1 MAAAAEP
8 QPASLPL
15 PGGKLGATVK
25 VHPITTGTLMYPVD
39 ALISTGGRLAALHSL
54 GFRSERVEI
63 PIPCFL
69 LEHPTAGAF
78 LVDTGHHASMAVDP
92 KGSYGP
98 LLGRA
103 VASHIRMGE
112 GDALPDQIRKR
123 GVEPADI
130 KLVVMTHM
138 HLDHAS
144 GVSQFPG
151 ATFIVTGREWEA
163 ATDGPGLKGGYIRR
177 QFDHAFDWRTIGFD
191 SDDVSSYKSFG
202 RTLDLFGDGSVR
214 LAYTPGHTL
223 GHMSLV
229 VRTAGPE
236 FLIAGDAAY
245 TMRTIKESTMPYGPQ
260 DEHEFRR
267 SLKEVQRYLE
277 QTPDAAVCPG
287 HDLAAFRALKP
298 LY

>member
-1 MAAAAEP
+1 MAAAEP

-15 PGGKLGATVK
+15 AGGKQGATVK
-25 VHPITTGTLMYPVD
+25 VHPITTGTLMYPEG
-39 ALISTGGRLAALHSL
+39 ALFTPGGRLAALRFL
-54 GFRSERVEI
+54 GIGTERVEI

-69 LEHPTAGAF
+69 LEHPAAGPI

-98 LLGRA
+98 VLGRA
-103 VASHIRMGE
+103 VGKYLRMGQ
-112 GDALPDQIRKR
+112 GDALPDQLRER
-123 GVEPADI
+123 GVDPGAV
-130 KLVVMTHM
+130 KLVLMTHL

-144 GVSQFPG
+144 GVSQFPQ
-151 ATFIVTGREWEA
+151 ATFIVTKREWDA
-163 ATDGPGLKGGYIRR
+163 ATDGPGLKGGYISR
-177 QFDHAFDWRTIGFD
+177 QFDHAFDWRTIDFD
-191 SDDVSSYKSFG
+191 GDDVSSYKSFG
-202 RTLDLFGDGSVR
+202 RTLDLLGDGSIR

-223 GHMSLV
+223 GHMNVV

-236 FLIAGDAAY
+236 FLIVGDAAY
-245 TMRTIKESTMPYGPQ
+245 GMRTIRESAMPYGPH

-287 HDLAAFRALKP
+287 HDLEAFRALKP
-298 LY
+298 VY

>member
-1 MAAAAEP
+1 MAAAEP
-8 QPASLPL
+8 QPATLPL
-15 PGGKLGATVK
+15 PGGSPGALVK
-25 VHPITTGTLMYPVD
+25 VHPLTTGTVMYPHG
-39 ALISTGGRLAALHSL
+39 ALFTTGGRLGFLHFL

-69 LEHPTAGAF
+69 LEHPTAGPL
-78 LVDTGHHASMAVDP
+78 LVDTGHHASMAADP

-98 LLGRA
+98 LLGR
-103 VASHIRMGE
+103 VAGPNVRME
-112 GDALPDQIRKR
+112 ASDALPAQLR
-123 GVEPADI
+123 GRGIDPDAI

-144 GVSQFPG
+144 GVSQFPN
-151 ATFIVTGREWEA
+151 ATFIVTRREWEA
-163 ATDGPGLKGGYIRR
+163 ATNGGIRNGYIHR
-177 QFDHAFDWRTIGFD
+177 QFDHAFDWRTVDFD
-191 SDDVSSYKSFG
+191 GDEVNSFASFG

-229 VRTAGPE
+229 IRTAGPE
-236 FLIAGDAAY
+236 FLIVGDAAY
-245 TMRTIKESTMPYGPQ
+245 TMRTIRENAMPYGAA

-277 QTPDAAVCPG
+277 QTPGAAVCPG
-287 HDLAAFRALKP
+287 HDLEAFRALKP
-298 LY
+298 VY

>member
-15 PGGKLGATVK
+15 PGGRDRAVVR
-25 VHPITTGTLMYPVD
+25 VHPITTGTVMYPVD
-39 ALISTGGRLAALHSL
+39 ALFTGGGRLAFARSL
-54 GFRSERVEI
+54 GFRSERIEI

-69 LEHPTAGAF
+69 LEHPTAGPF

-98 LLGRA
+98 ILGRGA
-103 VASHIRMGE
+103 AGHIRMASDE
-112 GDALPDQIRKR
+112 AMPDQLRAR
-123 GVEPADI
+123 GVDPRDI
-130 KLVVMTHM
+130 KLVVMTHL

-144 GVSQFPG
+144 GVAQFPD
-151 ATFIVTGREWEA
+151 ATFIVTAREWEA
-163 ATDGPGLKGGYIRR
+163 ATDGRGLRGGYVRR
-177 QFDHAFDWRTIGFD
+177 QFDHAFDWRTIDFD
-191 SDDVSSYKSFG
+191 GDEVSSYKSFG

-223 GHMSLV
+223 GHMSVV
-229 VRTAGPE
+229 VRTASGE

-245 TMRTIKESTMPYGPQ
+245 AMRTIKESAMPFGPH

-267 SLKEVQRYLE
+267 SLKEVQRYLQ

-287 HDLAAFRALKP
+287 HDLEAFRALKP
-298 LY
+298 VY

>member
-1 MAAAAEP
+1 VPAAAEP
-8 QPASLPL
+8 QRASLPL
-15 PGGKLGATVK
+15 PGGKEGATVK
-25 VHPITTGTLMYPVD
+25 VHPITTGTMMYPHD
-39 ALISTGGRLAALHSL
+39 ALFTTGGKLAFLHFL
-54 GFRSERVEI
+54 GFRNERVEI

-69 LEHPTAGAF
+69 LEHPTAGPF
-78 LVDTGHHASMAVDP
+78 LVDTGHHASMAVDT

-103 VASHIRMGE
+103 VASNIRMGE
-112 GDALPDQIRKR
+112 GDAMPDQIKAR
-123 GVEPADI
+123 GVNPADI

-144 GVSQFPG
+144 GVSQFPN
-151 ATFIVTGREWEA
+151 ATFIVTAREWEA
-163 ATDGPGLKGGYIRR
+163 ATNGPGIRGGYVTR
-177 QFDHAFDWRTIGFD
+177 QFDHAFDWRTIDFNGD
-191 SDDVSSYKSFG
+191 EVNSYKSFG

-229 VRTAGPE
+229 IRTTGPE
-236 FLIAGDAAY
+236 FLIVGDAAY
-245 TMRTIKESTMPYGPQ
+245 TMRTIRETAMPYGPA

-267 SLKEVQRYLE
+267 SLKEVQLYLD

-287 HDLAAFRALKP
+287 HDLDAFRALKP
-298 LY
+298 VY

>member
-8 QPASLPL
+8 QKATLPL
-15 PGGKLGATVK
+15 AGGSPGANVK
-25 VHPITTGTLMYPVD
+25 VHPLTTGTIMYPVD
-39 ALISTGGRLAALHSL
+39 ALFTTGGRLAFLHFL

-69 LEHPTAGAF
+69 LEHPTAGLL

-98 LLGRA
+98 ILGRG
-103 VASHIRMGE
+103 VGPHLRMKP
-112 GDALPDQIRKR
+112 GDALPDQLRARDID
-123 GVEPADI
+123 PDSI
-130 KLVVMTHM
+130 KLVVMTHL
-138 HLDHAS
+138 HIDHAS
-144 GVSQFPG
+144 GVSQFPN
-151 ATFIVTGREWEA
+151 ATFIVTAREWEA
-163 ATDGPGLKGGYIRR
+163 ATTGGLREGYIRR
-177 QFDHAFDWRTIGFD
+177 QFDHAFDWRTVDFD
-191 SDDVSSYKSFG
+191 GDEVSSFASFG

-236 FLIAGDAAY
+236 FLIVGDAAY
-245 TMRTIKESTMPYGPQ
+245 TMRTIRENAMPYGPH

-267 SLKEVQRYLE
+267 SLKEVQRYIE
-277 QTPDAAVCPG
+277 QTPGAAVCPG
-287 HDLAAFRALKP
+287 HDLEAFKALKP
-298 LY
+298 QY

>member
-1 MAAAAEP
+1 MTAAAEP

-15 PGGKLGATVK
+15 PGGKQGATVK
-25 VHPITTGTLMYPVD
+25 VHPITTGTVMYPVG
-39 ALISTGGRLAALHSL
+39 ALFTTGGRLAFLHFL

-69 LEHPTAGAF
+69 LEHPTAGP
-78 LVDTGHHASMAVDP
+78 LLIDTGHHASMAVDP

-103 VASHIRMGE
+103 VAKSIRMGE
-112 GDALPDQIRKR
+112 GEAMPDQIKAR
-123 GVEPADI
+123 GVDAKDI
-130 KLVVMTHM
+130 KLVVMTHL
-138 HLDHAS
+138 HIDHAS

-151 ATFIVTGREWEA
+151 ATFVVTKREWDA
-163 ATDGPGLKGGYIRR
+163 ATDGPGLKGGYISR
-177 QFDHAFDWRTIGFD
+177 QFDHAFDWRTIDFD
-191 SDDVSSYKSFG
+191 GDEVSSYKSFG

-223 GHMSLV
+223 GHMSIV

-245 TMRTIKESTMPYGPQ
+245 TMRTISETAMPYGPH

-267 SLKEVQRYLE
+267 SLREVQLYLD

-287 HDLAAFRALKP
+287 HDLEAFRALKP
-298 LY
+298 VY

>member
-1 MAAAAEP
+1 
-8 QPASLPL
+8 
-15 PGGKLGATVK
+15 
-25 VHPITTGTLMYPVD
+25 
-39 ALISTGGRLAALHSL
+39 
-54 GFRSERVEI
+54 
-63 PIPCFL
+63 
-69 LEHPTAGAF
+69 
-78 LVDTGHHASMAVDP
+78 
-92 KGSYGP
+92 
-98 LLGRA
+98 
-103 VASHIRMGE
+103 MGE

-287 HDLAAFRALKP
+287 HDLAAFRALRP
-298 LY
+298 VY

>member
-1 MAAAAEP
+1 VPAAAEP
-8 QPASLPL
+8 QRASLPL
-15 PGGKLGATVK
+15 PGGKEGATVK
-25 VHPITTGTLMYPVD
+25 VHPITTGTMMYPVD
-39 ALISTGGRLAALHSL
+39 ALFTTGGKLAFLHFL

-63 PIPCFL
+63 PIPCYL
-69 LEHPTAGAF
+69 LEHPTAGPF

-112 GDALPDQIRKR
+112 GEAMPDQIRAR
-123 GVEPADI
+123 GVDPGDI
-130 KLVVMTHM
+130 KLVVMTHL

-144 GVSQFPG
+144 GVSQFPA
-151 ATFIVTGREWEA
+151 ATFVVTQREWDT
-163 ATDGPGLKGGYIRR
+163 ATDGPGLKGGYITR
-177 QFDHAFDWRTIGFD
+177 QFDHAFDWRTIDFD
-191 SDDVSSYKSFG
+191 GDEVSSYKSFG

-229 VRTAGPE
+229 VRIAGGE
-236 FLIAGDAAY
+236 FLVVGDAAY
-245 TMRTIKESTMPYGPQ
+245 TMRTIKESAMPYGPA
-260 DEHEFRR
+260 DEHEFKR
-267 SLKEVQRYLE
+267 SLREVQRYLE

-287 HDLAAFRALKP
+287 HDLEAFRALKP
-298 LY
+298 VY

>member
-1 MAAAAEP
+1 VPAAAEP

-15 PGGKLGATVK
+15 PGGEQGATVK

-39 ALISTGGRLAALHSL
+39 ALFTTGGRLAFLHSL

-63 PIPCFL
+63 PIPCYL
-69 LEHPTAGAF
+69 LEHPTAGPF
-78 LVDTGHHASMAVDP
+78 IVDTGHHASMAVDP

-103 VASHIRMGE
+103 VSSRIRMGE
-112 GDALPDQIRKR
+112 RESLPDQIQAR
-123 GVEPADI
+123 GLDPANV
-130 KLVVMTHM
+130 KLAVMTHL

-144 GVSQFPG
+144 GVSQFAQ
-151 ATFIVTGREWEA
+151 ATFVVTAREWQA
-163 ATDGPGLKGGYIRR
+163 ATDGPGLRGGYVKR
-177 QFDHAFDWRTIGFD
+177 QFDHAFDWRTIDFG
-191 SDDVSSYKSFG
+191 SDDVNSYKSFG

-223 GHMSLV
+223 GHMSVV

-236 FLIAGDAAY
+236 FLIVGDAAY
-245 TMRTIKESTMPYGPQ
+245 TMRTIKESAMPYGPH

-267 SLKEVQRYLE
+267 SLKEVQLYLD

-287 HDLAAFRALKP
+287 HDHEAFRALKSV
-298 LY
+298 Y